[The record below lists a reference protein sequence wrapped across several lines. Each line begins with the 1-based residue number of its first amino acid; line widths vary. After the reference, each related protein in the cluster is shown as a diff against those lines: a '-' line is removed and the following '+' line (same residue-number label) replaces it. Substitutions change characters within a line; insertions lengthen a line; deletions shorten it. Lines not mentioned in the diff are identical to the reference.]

1 MVCAITRFTKVM
13 GFIIKKDLHENVATL
28 ALGLAT
34 TIITIELTTII
45 ATRPTLT
52 TLTTLELATTI
63 TTLAPGLPIHVN
75 LTFDTNIT

>member
-1 MVCAITRFTKVM
+1 M

-52 TLTTLELATTI
+52 TLELATTI

>member
-1 MVCAITRFTKVM
+1 M

-52 TLTTLELATTI
+52 TLTTL
-63 TTLAPGLPIHVN
+63 APGLPIHVN